1 MITMRAAVLEQQNQ
15 PLAIRDDVE
24 IRDPGPG
31 QVRVKVSSC
40 GICHSDLSVIDGAF
54 PSPTPIVLGHEAAGV
69 VESVG
74 ANVRGVEPGD
84 HVVLTPCPPCG
95 RCYWCVRNEH
105 SHCEL
110 SMGLLTHA
118 FPDGS
123 TGLSRG
129 GQTLLRGLNVG
140 GFAEYALHSET
151 GVVRVPK
158 DAPLDVVC
166 VIGCAVQ
173 TGVGAVLN
181 TARVVPGASV
191 LVVGCGGVG
200 LSAILGARLVAA
212 TPIIAV
218 DLVDEKRALALQ
230 LGATHALDPANGDIR
245 EQVRALTEG
254 RGVRYAFEAIGRS
267 DTIEAAYE
275 SLEHGGTMTVV
286 GQVPDGVRISLDP
299 YAMSDFEFTLT
310 GSNYGSANPAVDFPR
325 LLAWYASGQL
335 DLDPLVA
342 RRIALGDINEAFA
355 ELATGR
361 ATRSVIVYDA

>member
-1 MITMRAAVLEQQNQ
+1 VPTVTAAVWNGGGQPLRLEQ
-15 PLAIRDDVE
+15 LRLV
-24 IRDPGPG
+24 DPGEHE
-31 QVRVKVSSC
+31 VRVRLRASGV
-40 GICHSDLSVIDGAF
+40 CHSDYHVVKGEWARRF
-54 PSPTPIVLGHEAAGV
+54 PAVLGHEGAGV
-69 VESVG
+69 VEEVG
-74 ANVRGVEPGD
+74 AGVTTVAVGD
-84 HVVLTPCPPCG
+84 HVVLSWKPYCGACPQCLRG
-95 RCYWCVRNEH
+95 RHVL
-105 SHCEL
+105 CEVATRTGNL
-110 SMGLLTHA
+110 MGDARPRLW
-118 FPDGS
+118 
-123 TGLSRG
+123 RG
-129 GQTLLRGLNVG
+129 GQAVASMAGLG
-140 GFAEYALHSET
+140 TFGEQT
-151 GVVRVPK
+151 VVPESAAVPI
-158 DAPLDVVC
+158 DRSLPFEIAAIV
-166 VIGCAVQ
+166 GCAVT

-218 DLVDEKRALALQ
+218 DLVDEKRALALE
-230 LGATHALDPANGDIR
+230 LGATHALDPADGDIR